1 MSPSKIS
8 NISPDSVVNS
18 VTTRTK
24 TTQYPNK
31 TSPKKTIHIHKW
43 LRASFRVFIKA
54 SAREDGFFQLSPIRC
69 RGGGTWQRGIPR
81 HRCRFGQGVR
91 RPTLTVQGW
100 HRRQSEQN
108 SNLRPCPI
116 LQASWCRSR
125 ISSHLKVLW
134 AECGSSPPAASFPTV
149 EFYGHRP
156 ASGALRCFS
165 NFYEHPRF
173 DSVVRRRGGGRRRT
187 ATSCAGHVHRKG
199 HHAVQG

>member
-1 MSPSKIS
+1 MLCACWGTNRTKSLTFVFFHSVLNGFVLSARRWIFSALSAPSPSPS
-8 NISPDSVVNS
+8 SVSSTVS
-18 VTTRTK
+18 RWFGT
-24 TTQYPNK
+24 
-31 TSPKKTIHIHKW
+31 
-43 LRASFRVFIKA
+43 
-54 SAREDGFFQLSPIRC
+54 
-69 RGGGTWQRGIPR
+69 GTWQRGIPR
-81 HRCRFGQGVR
+81 HRCRFGQGAR
-91 RPTLTVQGW
+91 RPTLTVQGLAAPPI
-100 HRRQSEQN
+100 EQN